1 MPRSSENR
9 DETDFSMASLA
20 RGEVTQVQIGN
31 YCKGDLFQHFT
42 IMAAGKLV
50 IFMMQLND
58 QKKLF
63 MISSID
69 TSIVVKHNNLHN
81 ESVLRWNICPEN
93 KIIGFTQ

>member
-31 YCKGDLFQHFT
+31 YCKGDLFQYLT

-58 QKKLF
+58 QKFKLF
-63 MISSID
+63 MHSSID

-81 ESVLRWNICPEN
+81 NN
-93 KIIGFTQ
+93 

>member
-31 YCKGDLFQHFT
+31 YCKGDLFQHLT
-42 IMAAGKLV
+42 LMAAGKLV

-63 MISSID
+63 MHSSID
-69 TSIVVKHNNLHN
+69 TSIVVKHNDLHN
-81 ESVLRWNICPEN
+81 NN
-93 KIIGFTQ
+93 